1 MEYLTLSNITKIY
14 SNGVIANDHVNF
26 GLRKGEIHAII
37 GENGAGKSTLMKV
50 LYGLEKRDG
59 GEIFL
64 NGEKLVIASPLD
76 AMAWNIGLVPQH
88 SMLINQ
94 MTVSENIFLGIEK
107 TGRGLLDK
115 KWMERETR
123 SLGEKYNMIVDPK
136 ALCGELSLS
145 AAQKVGILKALAR
158 DAKILILDEPTAVL
172 APQETLELFAQLKL
186 LKQDGYS
193 IIIITHKLKEIK
205 QLCDRVTILRAGRDC
220 GVFTVGE
227 ISEEEISRLMVGSDV
242 KLTVEKP
249 PAQPGDVVMSVTN
262 LTVTRKNRTNAVDH
276 VSFSVRKGEIL
287 CFAGVEGN
295 GQGETVRCL
304 TGLEKKYGGQITLL
318 GQDLREMSIRAIREK
333 GLSFIPEDRQK
344 TGSDPAASILD
355 NLIAISVEKESRCG
369 VIRYRKLKEKAQKLI
384 SRYGIKAKNLSQPM
398 NSLSGGN
405 MQKVIIARE
414 VDAESAVLVADQPTR
429 GVDVGAMEFIH
440 AKLVDLRAAGKAIL
454 LVSADL
460 SEVMNLADRILVF
473 HNGKITA
480 QITDVPHIT
489 EEQLGRYM
497 LGIDRMPD
505 LEGA

>member
-1 MEYLTLSNITKIY
+1 MEYLTLAEISKIY
-14 SNGVIANDHVNF
+14 SNGVVANDHVNF

-59 GEIFL
+59 GEIYL
-64 NGEKLVIASPLD
+64 NGEKLNITSPLD
-76 AMAWNIGLVPQH
+76 ALGFSIGMVPQH
-88 SMLINQ
+88 SMLIDE

-107 TGRGLLDK
+107 KRRGLLDRRR
-115 KWMERETR
+115 MDQETR
-123 SLGEKYNMIVDPK
+123 LLCEKYNMVVDPK
-136 ALCGELSLS
+136 AVCGNLSLS

-158 DAKILILDEPTAVL
+158 GANILILDEPTAVL
-172 APQETLELFAQLKL
+172 APQEIQELFTQLVL
-186 LKQDGYS
+186 LKNNGYS

-205 QLCDRVTILRAGRDC
+205 KLCDRVTIMRAGRDC
-220 GVFTVGE
+220 GVFAVDQ

-249 PAQPGDVVMSVTN
+249 PATPGDIVIKATE
-262 LTVTRKNRTNAVDH
+262 LTMTRQNRTYAVDH
-276 VSFSVRKGEIL
+276 ISFSVRKGEIL

-295 GQGETVRCL
+295 GQRETVRCL
-304 TGLEKKYGGQITLL
+304 TGLEKKYTGQITLL
-318 GQDLREMSIRAIREK
+318 GQDLREMSVRAIREK

-344 TGSDPAASILD
+344 TGSDQAASILD
-355 NLIAISVEKESRCG
+355 NLIAISVEKDSRFG
-369 VIRYRKLKEKAQKLI
+369 VIRYRRLRERAQKLI
-384 SRYGIKAKNLSQPM
+384 RRYGIKAKNLSQPM

-414 VDAESAVLVADQPTR
+414 VEAESAVLVADQPTR

-440 AKLVDLRAAGKAIL
+440 KKLIDLRDSGKAIL

-460 SEVMNLADRILVF
+460 NEAMNLADRILVF

-480 QITDVPHIT
+480 QITDVPHVT

-497 LGIDRMPD
+497 LGLDRMPD
-505 LEGA
+505 LEGT